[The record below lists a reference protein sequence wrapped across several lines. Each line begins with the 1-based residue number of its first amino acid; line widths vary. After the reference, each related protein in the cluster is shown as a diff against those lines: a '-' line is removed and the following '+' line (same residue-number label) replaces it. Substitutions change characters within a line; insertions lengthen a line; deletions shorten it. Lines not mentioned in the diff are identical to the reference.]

1 MNELH
6 EITVEL
12 AKHTIEIESLNQT
25 VEVVLPVQTQVIT
38 RVEAV
43 VIENGQSELINDLT
57 PQLGGDLDLNSKQIL
72 GEVSSNQFVVDGG
85 LLG

>member
-38 RVEAV
+38 KVEAV
-43 VIENGQSELINDLT
+43 VIENGGVSVIGET
-57 PQLGGDLDLNSKQIL
+57 PSGLVNGANTTFTT
-72 GEVSSNQFVVDGG
+72 EVNV
-85 LLG
+85 LPA